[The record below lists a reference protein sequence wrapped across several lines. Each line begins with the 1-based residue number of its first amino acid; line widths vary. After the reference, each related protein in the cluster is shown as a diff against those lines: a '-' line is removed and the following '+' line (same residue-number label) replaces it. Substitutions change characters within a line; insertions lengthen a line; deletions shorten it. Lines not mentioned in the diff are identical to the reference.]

1 MAFYCLGAEC
11 FITLYVI
18 PCEQCSTW
26 AMPSFISHGGSV
38 EARTMKHELFQNR
51 ISKVHK
57 VFFFTT
63 AWNSMQNYLII
74 IRKELMID
82 V

>member
-1 MAFYCLGAEC
+1 MMAFYCLGAEC

-57 VFFFTT
+57 VFFFYNCLKFN
-63 AWNSMQNYLII
+63 A
-74 IRKELMID
+74 ELFDYYSKRIND
-82 V
+82 